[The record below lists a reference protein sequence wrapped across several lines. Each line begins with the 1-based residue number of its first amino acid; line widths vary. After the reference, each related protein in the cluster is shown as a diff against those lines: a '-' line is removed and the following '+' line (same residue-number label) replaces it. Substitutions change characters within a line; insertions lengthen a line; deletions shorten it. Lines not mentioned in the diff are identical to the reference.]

1 MLQTCKMHPK
11 IKVEQKNNVHF
22 HTLVHC
28 GRTCEDLR
36 PEPFLTDGASD
47 QAQIPANDSTNRR
60 EYQQTTRI
68 RWHPQ
73 NLKVTE
79 GRKKNKKKNPQPS
92 NARSVTSFLKLLLY
106 REAGRWPVSLLHLTE
121 HRAVWCLLISNAN
134 RNCNKNNFC
143 MYWFFRKSSTAFR
156 WTREIHLIVSTWIS
170 NRCLTQLLTQG
181 SYRSPA
187 AINEG
192 SQT

>member
-11 IKVEQKNNVHF
+11 IKMEQKNNVRF

-79 GRKKNKKKNPQPS
+79 GRKKQTNKKPTTIQ
-92 NARSVTSFLKLLLY
+92 RTECYFFLK
-106 REAGRWPVSLLHLTE
+106 
-121 HRAVWCLLISNAN
+121 
-134 RNCNKNNFC
+134 
-143 MYWFFRKSSTAFR
+143 TAFVQR
-156 WTREIHLIVSTWIS
+156 SRKMASITSTL
-170 NRCLTQLLTQG
+170 NRAPSSLVPTDQQC
-181 SYRSPA
+181 
-187 AINEG
+187 
-192 SQT
+192 